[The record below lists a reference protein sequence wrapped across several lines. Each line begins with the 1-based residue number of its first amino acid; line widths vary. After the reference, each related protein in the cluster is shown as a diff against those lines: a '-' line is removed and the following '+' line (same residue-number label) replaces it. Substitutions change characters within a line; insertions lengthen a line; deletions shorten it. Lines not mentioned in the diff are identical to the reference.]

1 MMIEAMPL
9 ETLAALVNEWGTAPR
24 VADGRGGQAYPNCA
38 GMAERLAGLMPV
50 SAVLTERELAETAD
64 RLHPVFAT
72 PDLAERARLI
82 AALLTDTAVR
92 PTVRTMTDR
101 LQPGWFVEA
110 SGNAVLASAAITL
123 RQYLSDH
130 SAERLGLCTGRRC
143 ADVYIDASPGAGA
156 ASAPSLARTA
166 RASRPSAAGRQKRPP
181 ARQPAGQR
189 GLREPM
195 GADRRR
201 GWGAEAAPPAMTG
214 RYPVR

>member
-1 MMIEAMPL
+1 MVMMIEAMPL

-92 PTVRTMTDR
+92 PTVRTVTDR

-143 ADVYIDASPGAGA
+143 ADVYIDASPGG
-156 ASAPSLARTA
+156 
-166 RASRPSAAGRQKRPP
+166 
-181 ARQPAGQR
+181 
-189 GLREPM
+189 
-195 GADRRR
+195 RRR
-201 GWGAEAAPPAMTG
+201 FCSVTCQNRARVAAFRSRHTEETSRTTG
-214 RYPVR
+214 SRTTRAPRTDGS

>member
-50 SAVLTERELAETAD
+50 SAVFTERELAETAD

-143 ADVYIDASPGAGA
+143 ADVYIDASPGG
-156 ASAPSLARTA
+156 
-166 RASRPSAAGRQKRPP
+166 
-181 ARQPAGQR
+181 
-189 GLREPM
+189 
-195 GADRRR
+195 RRR
-201 GWGAEAAPPAMTG
+201 FCSVTCQNRARVAAFRSRQTEETSRTTG
-214 RYPVR
+214 SRTTRAPRTDGS